1 MGKILMDFYGLGS
14 GMGVRTLSRRRLLHG
29 FAAVAASSML
39 SGCGA
44 ALVRA
49 TSSSIG
55 AQPTQPSTPALT
67 PQPVPV
73 GAITAASMTVGT
85 SSVGSFGSDFV
96 GLAYEKQS
104 LTMPL
109 FTAANSDLIGL
120 FRRLGPSVLRVGGSS
135 VDESVWTPGG
145 KGQTAGEIAP
155 ADVNALAAFLKAAGW
170 TCIYGVNL
178 GGSAT
183 GATTPALAAAE
194 VAYAAQQLGPA
205 LVGVE
210 LGNECETYGEAGG
223 FYAGNWSVEMFEALW
238 QEYRAAIIAVTPGV
252 PVVGPAAGSD
262 VDSWTLP
269 FGEYVTCD
277 EISLLTQHYDR
288 GLASGASVEDLVSPD
303 AALASE
309 LLQLKYGGQSID
321 VPFRLDACSSYEGGG
336 VAGVS
341 NAYASSLWAIDMAF
355 QCALGG
361 ASGVN
366 FQSGGQQ
373 MCAPIVDNAGVVTGV
388 QPGYYG
394 LLLAAMAGEG
404 TLLATQLSVGSLNVT
419 GYAIQAAGGGM
430 SLVIVNKDDA
440 QNIDLS
446 IALPQSLSMSA
457 ATLQTLTQL
466 SAGASAPSL
475 SALSGVTIQGAA
487 VAADGGFQPD
497 VAYALSLDGAQLSCY
512 VPALSA
518 VLIQLS

>member
-1 MGKILMDFYGLGS
+1 
-14 GMGVRTLSRRRLLHG
+14 
-29 FAAVAASSML
+29 
-39 SGCGA
+39 
-44 ALVRA
+44 
-49 TSSSIG
+49 
-55 AQPTQPSTPALT
+55 
-67 PQPVPV
+67 
-73 GAITAASMTVGT
+73 MTVGAN
-85 SSVGSFGSDFV
+85 SAGSFGSGFV

-109 FTAANSDLIGL
+109 FTAENTDLIGL
-120 FRRLGPSVLRVGGSS
+120 FRRLGPSVLRIGGAT
-135 VDESVWTPGG
+135 VDASVWMPSG
-145 KGQTAGEIAP
+145 KGQTVGQIAP
-155 ADVNALAAFLKAAGW
+155 ADVDALAAFLKAAGW

-194 VAYAAQQLGPA
+194 VAYVAQQLGSA

-210 LGNECETYGEAGG
+210 IGNECEAYGEAGG
-223 FYAGNWSVEMFEALW
+223 FYAGNWSVEIFEALW
-238 QEYRAAIIAVTPGV
+238 QQYRAAIVATTPGV
-252 PVVGPAAGSD
+252 TMVGPAAGSD

-277 EISLLTQHYDR
+277 EISLLTQHYNR

-321 VPFRLDACSSYEGGG
+321 VPFRVDACCSYEGGG

-341 NAYASSLWAIDMAF
+341 DAYASSLWAIDMIF

-388 QPGYYG
+388 QPEYYG

-404 TLLATQLSVGSLNVT
+404 TLLSTQLSVGSLNVT
-419 GYAIQAAGGGM
+419 AYAIQAVVGGM
-430 SLVIVNKDDA
+430 SLVIVNKDAA
-440 QNIDLS
+440 QNLQLG
-446 IALPQSLSMSA
+446 IALPQGSSASA
-457 ATLQTLTQL
+457 ATLQMLTQL

-475 SALSGVTIQGAA
+475 AALSGITIQGAA
-487 VAADGGFQPD
+487 VAMDGGFQPD
-497 VAYALSLDGAQLSCY
+497 AAYALSLDGAQLSCY
-512 VPALSA
+512 VPSLSA

>member
-1 MGKILMDFYGLGS
+1 
-14 GMGVRTLSRRRLLHG
+14 VP
-29 FAAVAASSML
+29 
-39 SGCGA
+39 
-44 ALVRA
+44 
-49 TSSSIG
+49 IG
-55 AQPTQPSTPALT
+55 AIA
-67 PQPVPV
+67 
-73 GAITAASMTVGT
+73 AASMTVGA
-85 SSVGSFGSDFV
+85 SSVGSVDSGFV
-96 GLAYEKQS
+96 GLAYEKQA
-104 LTMPL
+104 LTMPM
-109 FTAANSDLIGL
+109 FTAGNNDLIGL
-120 FRRLGPSVLRVGGSS
+120 FRRLGPGVLRVGGTS
-135 VDESVWTPGG
+135 VDANVWTPGG

-155 ADVNALAAFLKAAGW
+155 ADVDALAAFLKASGW

-183 GATTPALAAAE
+183 GVTTPALASAE
-194 VAYAAQQLGPA
+194 VSYVALQLGSA

-238 QEYRAAIIAVTPGV
+238 QEYRAAIVAAAPGV

-277 EISLLTQHYDR
+277 EIGLLTQHYDR
-288 GLASGASVEDLVSPD
+288 GLVSGASVEDLVVPD

-321 VPFRLDACSSYEGGG
+321 VPFRVDACSSYEGGG

-341 NAYASSLWAIDMAF
+341 DAYASSLWAIDMIF

-366 FQSGGQQ
+366 FQSGSQQ
-373 MCAPIVDNAGVVTGV
+373 ACAPIVDSAGVVTGV
-388 QPGYYG
+388 RPGYYG

-419 GYAIQAAGGGM
+419 GYAVQAAGGGM
-430 SLVIVNKDDA
+430 SLVIVNKDAA
-440 QNIDLS
+440 QNLELS
-446 IALPQSLSMSA
+446 IALPPSLSMSA
-457 ATLQTLTQL
+457 ATLLALTQL
-466 SAGASAPSL
+466 SEGASAPSL

-487 VAADGGFQPD
+487 VAVDGGFQPD
-497 VAYALSLDGAQLSCY
+497 AAYALNLDGAQLSCY
-512 VPALSA
+512 VPTLSA
-518 VLIQLS
+518 VLIQFS